1 MSSITDKINDAKK
14 ALDNA
19 MRDRRFKKER
29 MAREKRAEYVAEVAI
44 CSGKLTACKNDLSR
58 AIRQQS
64 SYITEGAK
72 QGCDTTLQEQNLKDS
87 AIGYMLLNDAIYALR
102 SINNSN
108 DIEYAYRIL
117 DVAARCASGKSIK
130 TSGMLKKLGKLK
142 NCSDKDFEEA
152 YNKKEEL
159 YNGIAG
165 QLKETGDI
173 EACLKNARPA
183 AENEANLRSFY
194 NNQPVVGTTA
204 SSSRVEELDR
214 MLGDIPD
221 DDESIDFNSFS
232 SSPAQNIAVPKDHD

>member
-117 DVAARCASGKSIK
+117 DVAARCADRKS
-130 TSGMLKKLGKLK
+130 
-142 NCSDKDFEEA
+142 
-152 YNKKEEL
+152 
-159 YNGIAG
+159 
-165 QLKETGDI
+165 
-173 EACLKNARPA
+173 
-183 AENEANLRSFY
+183 
-194 NNQPVVGTTA
+194 VV
-204 SSSRVEELDR
+204 
-214 MLGDIPD
+214 
-221 DDESIDFNSFS
+221 
-232 SSPAQNIAVPKDHD
+232 

>member
-1 MSSITDKINDAKK
+1 MKK
-14 ALDNA
+14 PII
-19 MRDRRFKKER
+19 RKK
-29 MAREKRAEYVAEVAI
+29 
-44 CSGKLTACKNDLSR
+44 
-58 AIRQQS
+58 
-64 SYITEGAK
+64 
-72 QGCDTTLQEQNLKDS
+72 
-87 AIGYMLLNDAIYALR
+87 
-102 SINNSN
+102 
-108 DIEYAYRIL
+108 
-117 DVAARCASGKSIK
+117 
-130 TSGMLKKLGKLK
+130 
-142 NCSDKDFEEA
+142 
-152 YNKKEEL
+152 
-159 YNGIAG
+159 NGIAG